1 MSTPKILYNGDS
13 ALCSCSGNE
22 KFSGPTGAAA
32 LAINREPNSM
42 ETTLSVAPQE
52 MTMTLSSGRP
62 ALRRQ
67 TSNRPE
73 VDKKEKI
80 LAWIQSKSAYGSNH
94 TVGGA
99 ERLKQQMAMDFL
111 EWLGNFC
118 VGEGKYVLKNQ
129 TLLKFSGEKV
139 TTDSPPLNS
148 HERENYCNILQQ
160 QLSPNHRKDYG
171 DDDAKAP
178 FMYCGFPP
186 FPPLFPKESDYRT
199 GEIKEN
205 ETPNEKEKEKRFVLI
220 CARDAYRNWWINKHT
235 IKKDID
241 NVNETSGPDKIL
253 EEYWLLLQRQK
264 RGKRAFDDFFLL
276 EGDIDEAIRILTK
289 QKNINLK
296 DIVMLERQTSVDSFI
311 TLLKT
316 IGNKKRGG
324 RRKRKSKKRTRKKKG
339 GRKSR
344 RKRRRRKTKKRKT
357 NRKKRKT
364 KRKR

>member
-1 MSTPKILYNGDS
+1 MSAPKILYNGDS
-13 ALCSCSGNE
+13 AFCSCSGNE
-22 KFSGPTGAAA
+22 EFRGPKGAAA

-42 ETTLSVAPQE
+42 ETTLSVAPQV

-67 TSNRPE
+67 TSNHPE

-99 ERLKQQMAMDFL
+99 ELLKQRMAMDFL
-111 EWLGNFC
+111 VWLDNFC
-118 VGEGKYVLKNQ
+118 VGEGEYVLKHQ

-139 TTDSPPLNS
+139 ADSPPLNS
-148 HERENYCNILQQ
+148 RERQNYCNILQQ
-160 QLSPNHRKDYG
+160 QLSLNDRKDYG

-186 FPPLFPKESDYRT
+186 FPPLFPKESGNRT
-199 GEIKEN
+199 GEIKDN

-241 NVNETSGPDKIL
+241 NVDETSGPDKIL
-253 EEYWLLLQRQK
+253 EEYWRLLQRQDT
-264 RGKRAFDDFFLL
+264 REITSFDDFFLL

-296 DIVMLERQTSVDSFI
+296 DLVMLERQTSVDSFI